1 MIKISGEEK
10 KKYKIQPPPSN
21 IIFEYGKDDIA
32 RYMEENGFAVK
43 GHGKRAEEEKVEA
56 KWQGELDFYM
66 KRQACHK
73 FLRHCYEMAL
83 EGKEA
88 MGFLIG
94 DVRQWDGV
102 YSIVHDAVTASL
114 EASSVYVRFSK
125 EAYEEIFD
133 KLDEIEYEYVIIGWY
148 HSHLGYTS
156 FMSSIDIETQR
167 RYFNQP
173 FHAAIVVDPIEKQ
186 MKSFRL
192 VNDECIEIPYAI
204 FE

>member
-1 MIKISGEEK
+1 MVKISGEEK
-10 KKYKIQPPPSN
+10 KKYKIQPPPAN

-32 RYMEENGFAVK
+32 KYMEENGFAVM
-43 GHGKRAEEEKVEA
+43 GERKRAEEEKVESR
-56 KWQGELDFYM
+56 WQGELDFYIRE
-66 KRQACHK
+66 KACHK

-83 EGKEA
+83 HGKEA

-94 DVRQWDGV
+94 DVRQWNGI
-102 YSIVHDAVTASL
+102 YSIVHDAITASL
-114 EASSVYVRFSK
+114 DASPVYVRFSK

-133 KLDEIEYEYVIIGWY
+133 KLDEIDYEYVIVGWY

-167 RYFNQP
+167 KYFNQP

-192 VNDECIEIPYAI
+192 INNECIEIPYAI
-204 FE
+204 FR